1 MKKQEKMCEID
12 NGMSSPFQFLPEGCI
27 SNIISL
33 TSPQDACSASV
44 ISVGFKSASESD
56 TVWEKFLPSDYEEI
70 ISNSVSPLNYATKK
84 DLYCHLCHSP
94 ILINNGKLSFR
105 LSKSTGKKCYMLCA
119 RELNIA
125 WKDDPRYWSW
135 TSLPESRF
143 PEVAELLDVC
153 WLDIRG
159 NMPARLLSLKTNY
172 AAYLVF
178 KTTENS
184 FGLETVAKASVS
196 FAAPTGT
203 SSSSSARRTSD
214 VFEPEGDSVYLKT
227 PTYASYDVRYGW
239 RRLHMRRWPAR
250 RPRPRPEQ
258 EIDGRVPHQRN
269 DGWQEILL
277 GEFVYDEGDGDVEIK
292 VSETKILNWKRGLIL
307 EGIELR
313 PKEEVWYS
321 ASAVQLCDLLPK
333 EG

>member
-1 MKKQEKMCEID
+1 MGEID
-12 NGMSSPFQFLPEGCI
+12 NGKSSPFQFLPEGCV

-33 TSPQDACSASV
+33 TSPQDACGASV

-56 TVWEKFLPSDYEEI
+56 TVWEKFLPSDYKEI

-84 DLYCHLCHSP
+84 HLYFHLCHSP
-94 ILINNGKLSFR
+94 ILINNGKLSFWI
-105 LSKSTGKKCYMLCA
+105 SKSTGKKCYMLRA
-119 RELNIA
+119 SELCIA
-125 WKDDPRYWSW
+125 WKDTPRYWSW

-143 PEVAELLDVC
+143 PEVAELVDVC

-159 NMPARLLSLKTNY
+159 NMPTRLLSLKTNY

-184 FGLETVAKASVS
+184 YGLEAVAKASVS
-196 FAAPTGT
+196 FAATTGT
-203 SSSSSARRTSD
+203 SSSSAETSD

-227 PTYASYDVRYGW
+227 PAYAHDVRYG
-239 RRLHMRRWPAR
+239 RRWRHMLPRRIR
-250 RPRPRPEQ
+250 RPRSED
-258 EIDGRVPHQRN
+258 EIDGRVPRQRN
-269 DGWQEILL
+269 DGWQELLL
-277 GEFVYDEGDGDVEIK
+277 GEFLNDEGDGDIDIK

-313 PKEEVWYS
+313 PKEEV
-321 ASAVQLCDLLPK
+321 
-333 EG
+333 